1 MLIRRSLPSAI
12 LEGSFP
18 KLYSRAGHL
27 RIMIRCTTR
36 LVQKGSFEAC
46 QSRSLRGDWGKK
58 RGGESYMVIIN
69 GVQMSKEAFNAR
81 TRGVSARL
89 IQLVYKEGK
98 S

>member
-1 MLIRRSLPSAI
+1 
-12 LEGSFP
+12 
-18 KLYSRAGHL
+18 
-27 RIMIRCTTR
+27 
-36 LVQKGSFEAC
+36 
-46 QSRSLRGDWGKK
+46 
-58 RGGESYMVIIN
+58 MVIIN

>member
-12 LEGSFP
+12 LESGFP

-58 RGGESYMVIIN
+58 RGGGSYMVIIT
-69 GVQMSKEAFNAR
+69 GVQLSKEAFNAR